1 MILASF
7 KNVNGSIKSVVKQCS
22 VTGRLSLKLISGSDI
37 LIKISVFVR
46 DNQYCLCS
54 SFKE

>member
-1 MILASF
+1 MIFASF

-37 LIKISVFVR
+37 LIKISVFVH
-46 DNQYCLCS
+46 DNQSCLCS